1 MLQVKQVAGKVTLL
15 QGDSSTLF
23 TLLMS
28 AAAKLQSISK
38 VLFVDSANCF
48 NPYLLKK
55 ISPRDIY
62 PILRNI
68 LIARPFNAYQL
79 KEIILRL
86 EKTIQETKS
95 RALIISSIDAFHD
108 EVSSEEAPFLFSLVL
123 NEIQSLTRKYRL
135 VTLVGS
141 TKSEKVAQ
149 QVASL
154 VHRKIDQAF
163 VV

>member
-1 MLQVKQVAGKVTLL
+1 MLQLKQVAGKVTLL
-15 QGDSSTLF
+15 RGDSSTLF

-28 AAAKLQSISK
+28 AAAKLQNISK

-55 ISPRDIY
+55 LSPRNIL

-79 KEIILRL
+79 KEIVLRL
-86 EKTIQETKS
+86 EKSIQETKS
-95 RALIISSIDAFHD
+95 RALIISSIDVFHD
-108 EVSSEEAPFLFSLVL
+108 DVTSEEAPFLFSLVL
-123 NEIQSLTRKYRL
+123 NEIRSLTRKYRL

-141 TKSEKVAQ
+141 TKSEKAAQ
-149 QVASL
+149 QVATL
-154 VHRKIDQAF
+154 VHKKIDQSY